1 MHRLSRLQIITEV
14 SGPEPGYV
22 ATPIAMVQSALT
34 VLEER
39 PMIPSGVQTT
49 ASAFRGTSLISR
61 LQVSCRGCP
70 QLPQSNA
77 MSFGGGGVHFG
88 VFVRKPEFVHTLPAE
103 RWAVLFRAVS
113 QEPLQGRCAI
123 LKNGAQLCCVFF
135 GVFPPVCLW
144 LQWFVEGCR
153 RRQDLPSKLL
163 CVF

>member
-61 LQVSCRGCP
+61 LQVSCLGRP

-77 MSFGGGGVHFG
+77 MSFGGGGEGILVLSFG
-88 VFVRKPEFVHTLPAE
+88 RLNSCTPYLQNAGLSFSVLSRKSPFKDVA
-103 RWAVLFRAVS
+103 RS
-113 QEPLQGRCAI
+113 
-123 LKNGAQLCCVFF
+123 
-135 GVFPPVCLW
+135 
-144 LQWFVEGCR
+144 
-153 RRQDLPSKLL
+153 
-163 CVF
+163 